1 MLAAVSSGLFWLWVV
16 VAFLGGIVVTLLV
29 GRFR

>member
-16 VAFLGGIVVTLLV
+16 VAFIAGVVLTLLV
-29 GRFR
+29 SRYR